1 MKQAITLRVPIHEDW
16 DAGDRVQVF
25 TDFGTG
31 TVNLTKPLLPR
42 PVSVFP
48 GKHRAR
54 GLGSQPV
61 GSGRVKDGRAS
72 RPHRGI
78 RTTRVGRTP
87 VGNAEPFV
95 ALTVNVPAAFG
106 QWKFAVRVVDAFQN
120 VQAGGEQEI
129 EAIVSGTDPMPLR
142 RLDFDSYDGGSDQV
156 TFNLTRNTE

>member
-1 MKQAITLRVPIHEDW
+1 MKQAITLRVPIHADW

-31 TVNLTKPLLPR
+31 TVDLTKPLLAR
-42 PVSVFP
+42 PVDVFP
-48 GKHRAR
+48 GRHRAR
-54 GLGSQPV
+54 GLGFQPV
-61 GSGRVKDGRAS
+61 GRGRVKGGRAS

-120 VQAGGEQEI
+120 VQAGGAQEI
-129 EAIVSGTDPMPLR
+129 SAIVSGTDPSPLR
-142 RLDFDSYDGGSDQV
+142 RLEYAGYDNVNDQV
-156 TFNLTRNTE
+156 TFTLTRNTE